1 MTLRPT
7 RSAPPTSIARLL
19 SRGST
24 PARALAFV
32 VALLVLLVSLSA
44 EAKKKKPAAKKHKTP
59 AAKTKG
65 KGKEALPA
73 EPAGESDEASSDEK
87 PDAEDEDKAKKPTP
101 APEPEEDAPKPP
113 PKAAKAPP
121 PKESDSEAG
130 GGLVA
135 FRFGIGGR
143 ALFRTVDWTGDM
155 GMLAP
160 YSLKP
165 GPQLGLWLEAFPAAF
180 ATDGFA
186 GNIGVFGHFNLGL
199 GASSKDPAGTV
210 LTTKYQ
216 DFLAGLKVR
225 VPFGGF
231 QPYVAVGYGAQKFS
245 LETAAPTRP
254 NFSYGLVFIGAG
266 ARIQVTDA
274 FDVDLAG
281 GYLNVLGTGTGAGE
295 FKQLY
300 PRATAVGFDA
310 SLSAGFRV
318 ASMIGI
324 RAGLDFRQY
333 GLATSFRTGDT
344 GIPAVGG
351 VDRNITVWGG
361 LELVFDGVG
370 GGGAGS
376 DEAAPAKK
384 PPAKAKKPAKEAEPD
399 EESDKEE

>member
-1 MTLRPT
+1 M
-7 RSAPPTSIARLL
+7 L

-44 EAKKKKPAAKKHKTP
+44 EAKKKKPAKKGKTP
-59 AAKTKG
+59 AAKSKG

-73 EPAGESDEASSDEK
+73 EPAVESDEASSDEK
-87 PDAEDEDKAKKPTP
+87 PAAEDEDKAKKPTP

-155 GMLAP
+155 GALAP

-165 GPQLGLWLEAFPAAF
+165 GPELGLWLEAFPAAF
-180 ATDGFA
+180 ASDGFA
-186 GNIGVFGHFNLGL
+186 GNIGVFGHFNLGF
-199 GASSKDPAGTV
+199 GASSKTPAPENAT

-216 DFLAGLKVR
+216 DFLAGVKVR

-231 QPYVAVGYGAQKFS
+231 QPYVAVGYGIQKFA

-254 NFSYGLVFIGAG
+254 NFNYGLLFIGAG
-266 ARIQVTDA
+266 ARIQVTEA

-281 GYLNVLGTGTGAGE
+281 GYLHVLTTGTGAGD
-295 FKQLY
+295 FGQLY
-300 PRATAVGFDA
+300 PRATALGFDA
-310 SLSAGFRV
+310 TLSAGLRV
-318 ASMIGI
+318 ASMLGI
-324 RAGLDFRQY
+324 RAGVDFRQF
-333 GLATSFRTGDT
+333 GLATNFRGGDM
-344 GIPAVGG
+344 GIGAVGG
-351 VDRNITVWGG
+351 VDRNITIWGG
-361 LELVFDGVG
+361 LELVFDGLG
-370 GGGAGS
+370 GGGGG
-376 DEAAPAKK
+376 DEEAPAKK
-384 PPAKAKKPAKEAEPD
+384 PSAKAKKPAPEAEPD
-399 EESDKEE
+399 ESEKSEKPEKSDTDE

>member
-1 MTLRPT
+1 M
-7 RSAPPTSIARLL
+7 L

-44 EAKKKKPAAKKHKTP
+44 EAKKKKPAKKGKTP
-59 AAKTKG
+59 AAKSKG

-73 EPAGESDEASSDEK
+73 EPAVESDEASSDEK
-87 PDAEDEDKAKKPTP
+87 PSADEEKSKPTP
-101 APEPEEDAPKPP
+101 AAEPEEDAPKPP

-121 PKESDSEAG
+121 PKESDGEGG

-180 ATDGFA
+180 ASAGFA
-186 GNIGVFGHFNLGL
+186 GNIGVFGHFNLGF

-216 DFLAGLKVR
+216 DFLAGVKVR

-231 QPYVAVGYGAQKFS
+231 QPYVAVGYGLQKFV

-254 NFSYGLVFIGAG
+254 NFNYGLLFLGAG
-266 ARIQVTDA
+266 ARIQVTEA

-281 GYLNVLGTGTGAGE
+281 GYLHVLTTGTGAGD
-295 FKQLY
+295 FGQLY
-300 PRATAVGFDA
+300 PRATALGFDA
-310 SLSAGFRV
+310 TLSAGLRV

-324 RAGLDFRQY
+324 RAGFDFRQF
-333 GLATSFRTGDT
+333 GLATNFRSGDT
-344 GIPAVGG
+344 GIGAVGG
-351 VDRNITVWGG
+351 VDRNITIWGG

-370 GGGAGS
+370 GGGGS
-376 DEAAPAKK
+376 DEEAPAKK
-384 PPAKAKKPAKEAEPD
+384 PAKAKKPAPDAEPD
-399 EESDKEE
+399 ESEKSEKPEKPETDE

>member
-1 MTLRPT
+1 V
-7 RSAPPTSIARLL
+7 L

-59 AAKTKG
+59 AAKSKG

-73 EPAGESDEASSDEK
+73 EPAVESDEASSDEK
-87 PDAEDEDKAKKPTP
+87 PAAEDEPKSKPTP
-101 APEPEEDAPKPP
+101 APEPEEDAPKAP

-121 PKESDSEAG
+121 PKESDAESG

-155 GMLAP
+155 DMLAP

-186 GNIGVFGHFNLGL
+186 GNIGVFGHFNLGF
-199 GASSKDPAGTV
+199 GASSKDPAGTT

-281 GYLNVLGTGTGAGE
+281 GYLHVLGTGTGTGE

-324 RAGLDFRQY
+324 RAGVDFRQF
-333 GLATSFRTGDT
+333 GLATNFRTGDA

-351 VDRNITVWGG
+351 VDRNITIWGG
-361 LELVFDGVG
+361 VELVFDGLG
-370 GGGAGS
+370 GGGGS
-376 DEAAPAKK
+376 DEEAPAKK
-384 PPAKAKKPAKEAEPD
+384 PPAKAKKPPRDEAEPD
-399 EESDKEE
+399 ESEKSEKPEKSETEE